1 MLEAIILAGTP
12 KSRNR
17 LIQGKNKFFAKL
29 NNNYL
34 GNLVVNVFIECSMIN
49 SIYIIPEKIY

>member
-1 MLEAIILAGTP
+1 MLETIVIAGVP

-17 LIQGKNKFFAKL
+17 LIQDKNKFFAKL

-34 GNLVVNVFIECSMIN
+34 GNLVVNAFIECLTIN